1 MTDQPDV
8 SAEAIESLLLG
19 GKRLFTRED
28 VTAALNIPTEFADRV
43 WTAFGFAMDKSEE
56 PLFTA
61 DDVQAL
67 QLVHGLDDAPPEDFE
82 IGMARAL
89 GQTMS
94 RLAEWQAHHIAE
106 RMRGA
111 ENPDLSQML
120 QAVQRVQILVWRRHL
135 AAALQNALSANEGE
149 NRTLTVGFVD
159 IVGYTSLSRK
169 IGMDELDELLESFE
183 TNAFE
188 VVTSRG
194 GHVVKTLGDAVMFT
208 TENPVAGAEIA
219 LALQQLSAEQAL
231 PPLRVGVAL
240 GTVLTRLGDVFGE
253 PVNIAA
259 RLTSSA
265 RPGTILTDT
274 TFAAAVQDDRFY
286 FKSVGP
292 LSVRGYRR
300 LRARTLEENKKLDA
314 ATAASETADHRAG

>member
-1 MTDQPDV
+1 MTDEPDV

-28 VTAALNIPTEFADRV
+28 VTAALNIPTDFADRV
-43 WTAFGFAMDKSEE
+43 WTAFGFAMDKTDE

-67 QLVHGLDDAPPEDFE
+67 QLVHGLDEAQPEEFE

-106 RMRGA
+106 RMRA
-111 ENPDLSQML
+111 ADSPDLAQML
-120 QAVQRVQILVWRRHL
+120 QAVQRVQILIWRRHL
-135 AAALQNALSANEGE
+135 SAALQNALSMSEGE
-149 NRTLTVGFVD
+149 NRTMAIGFVD

-169 IGMDELDELLESFE
+169 IGMEELDDLLETFE

-188 VVTSRG
+188 VVNSRG
-194 GHVVKTLGDAVMFT
+194 GHVVKTLGDAVMFS
-208 TENPVAGAEIA
+208 TEDPVAGAGIA
-219 LALQQLSAEQAL
+219 VALQHLSAEHGL

-265 RPGTILTDT
+265 RPGTVLTDT
-274 TFAAAVQDDRFY
+274 TFANAVDDERFF

-292 LSVRGYRR
+292 LNVRGYKR
-300 LRARTLEENKKLDA
+300 LRARSLEPNRKPANITE
-314 ATAASETADHRAG
+314 S

>member
-1 MTDQPDV
+1 MTDESDV

-43 WTAFGFAMDKSEE
+43 WTAFGFAMDKTDE

-67 QLVHGLDDAPPEDFE
+67 QLVHGLDEAQPEEFE

-106 RMRGA
+106 RMRA
-111 ENPDLSQML
+111 ADSPDLAQML
-120 QAVQRVQILVWRRHL
+120 QAVQRVQILIWRRHL
-135 AAALQNALSANEGE
+135 SAALQNALSMSEGE
-149 NRTLTVGFVD
+149 NRTMAIGFVD

-169 IGMDELDELLESFE
+169 IGMEELDDLLETFE

-188 VVTSRG
+188 VINSRG
-194 GHVVKTLGDAVMFT
+194 GHVVKTLGDAVMFS
-208 TENPVAGAEIA
+208 TEDPVAGAEIA
-219 LALQQLSAEQAL
+219 IALQHLSAEHGL

-265 RPGTILTDT
+265 RPGTVLTDT
-274 TFAAAVQDDRFY
+274 TFANTVEDERFF

-292 LSVRGYRR
+292 LNVRGYKR
-300 LRARTLEENKKLDA
+300 LRARSLEPNRKPANITE
-314 ATAASETADHRAG
+314 S

>member
-1 MTDQPDV
+1 MTDESEV

-28 VTAALNIPTEFADRV
+28 VTAALGIPTEFADRV
-43 WTAFGFAMDKSEE
+43 WTAFGFAMDKTDE

-67 QLVHGLDDAPPEDFE
+67 QLVHGLDDKQPEEFE

-106 RMRGA
+106 RMRA
-111 ENPDLSQML
+111 ADSPDLAQML
-120 QAVQRVQILVWRRHL
+120 QAVQRVQILIWRRHL
-135 AAALQNALSANEGE
+135 SAALQNALSMSEGE
-149 NRTLTVGFVD
+149 NRIMAIGFVD

-169 IGMDELDELLESFE
+169 IGMEELDDLLETFE

-188 VVTSRG
+188 VINSRG
-194 GHVVKTLGDAVMFT
+194 GHVVKTLGDAVMFS
-208 TENPVAGAEIA
+208 TEDPVAGAEIA
-219 LALQQLSAEQAL
+219 IALQHLSAEHGL

-265 RPGTILTDT
+265 RPGTVLTDL
-274 TFAAAVQDDRFY
+274 TFANAVEDERFF

-292 LSVRGYRR
+292 LNVRGYKR
-300 LRARTLEENKKLDA
+300 LRARSLEPNRKP
-314 ATAASETADHRAG
+314 ADSAHS

>member
-1 MTDQPDV
+1 MTDESDV

-43 WTAFGFAMDKSEE
+43 WTAFGFAMDKTDE

-67 QLVHGLDDAPPEDFE
+67 QLVHGLDEAQPEEFE

-106 RMRGA
+106 RMRA
-111 ENPDLSQML
+111 ADSPDLAQML
-120 QAVQRVQILVWRRHL
+120 QAVQRVQILIWRRHL
-135 AAALQNALSANEGE
+135 SAALQNALSMGEGE
-149 NRTLTVGFVD
+149 NRTMAIGFVD

-169 IGMDELDELLESFE
+169 IGMEELDDLLETFE

-188 VVTSRG
+188 VVNSRG
-194 GHVVKTLGDAVMFT
+194 GHVVKTLGDAVMFS
-208 TENPVAGAEIA
+208 TEDPVAGAEIA
-219 LALQQLSAEQAL
+219 IALQHLSAEHGL

-265 RPGTILTDT
+265 RPGTVLTDT
-274 TFAAAVQDDRFY
+274 TFANAVDDERFF

-292 LSVRGYRR
+292 LNVRGYKR
-300 LRARTLEENKKLDA
+300 LRARSLEPNRKPANVTD
-314 ATAASETADHRAG
+314 S

>member
-1 MTDQPDV
+1 MTDESDV

-28 VTAALNIPTEFADRV
+28 VTAALNIPTDFADRV
-43 WTAFGFAMDKSEE
+43 WTAFGFAMDKTDE

-67 QLVHGLDDAPPEDFE
+67 QLVHGLDEAQPEEFE

-106 RMRGA
+106 RMRA
-111 ENPDLSQML
+111 ADSPDLAQML
-120 QAVQRVQILVWRRHL
+120 QAVQRVQILIWRRHL
-135 AAALQNALSANEGE
+135 SAALQNALSMSEGE
-149 NRTLTVGFVD
+149 NRTMAIGFVD

-169 IGMDELDELLESFE
+169 IGMEELDDLLETFE

-188 VVTSRG
+188 VINSRG
-194 GHVVKTLGDAVMFT
+194 GHVVKTLGDAVMFS
-208 TENPVAGAEIA
+208 TEDPVAGAEIA
-219 LALQQLSAEQAL
+219 IALQNLSAEHGL

-265 RPGTILTDT
+265 RPGTVLTDT
-274 TFAAAVQDDRFY
+274 TFANAVEDERFF

-292 LSVRGYRR
+292 LNVRGYKR
-300 LRARTLEENKKLDA
+300 LRARSLEPNRKPANITE
-314 ATAASETADHRAG
+314 S

>member
-1 MTDQPDV
+1 MTDESDV

-43 WTAFGFAMDKSEE
+43 WTAFGFAMDKTDE

-67 QLVHGLDDAPPEDFE
+67 QLVHGLDEAQPEEFE

-106 RMRGA
+106 RMRA
-111 ENPDLSQML
+111 ADSPDLAQML
-120 QAVQRVQILVWRRHL
+120 QAVQRVQILIWRRHL
-135 AAALQNALSANEGE
+135 SAALQNALSMSEGE
-149 NRTLTVGFVD
+149 NRTMAIGFVD

-169 IGMDELDELLESFE
+169 IGMEELDDLLETFE

-188 VVTSRG
+188 VINSRG
-194 GHVVKTLGDAVMFT
+194 GHVVKTLGDAVMFS
-208 TENPVAGAEIA
+208 TEDPVAGAEIA
-219 LALQQLSAEQAL
+219 IALQHLSAEHGL

-265 RPGTILTDT
+265 RPGTVLTDT
-274 TFAAAVQDDRFY
+274 TFASAVDDERFF

-292 LSVRGYRR
+292 LNVRGYKR
-300 LRARTLEENKKLDA
+300 LRARSLEPNRKPANITE
-314 ATAASETADHRAG
+314 S